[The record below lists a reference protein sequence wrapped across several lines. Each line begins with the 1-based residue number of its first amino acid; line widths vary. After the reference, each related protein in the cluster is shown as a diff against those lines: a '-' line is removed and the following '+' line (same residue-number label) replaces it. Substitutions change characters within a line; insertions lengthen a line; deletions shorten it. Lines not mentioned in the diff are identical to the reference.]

1 MSNDSTFDTAAQA
14 TDPGQ
19 KSPEELER
27 EVDAQRSSIGQIV
40 DALEKKMSPGQWID
54 QALAYTRQNGGE
66 FVGNLGQSVRQNPL
80 PTLLMSV
87 GVAWLVVGQRN
98 TSPRAGGSSG
108 SLLEPLADS
117 VDNVKGKVQATAS
130 RLKEKARQLTP
141 DKGSAEGTLKIKGQR
156 LQTGVSD
163 LAHQQPLVLAGIA
176 VALGAAL
183 GRSLPPVER
192 KWTRHDPLQTTSAG
206 LG

>member
-1 MSNDSTFDTAAQA
+1 MSNDSTFDTAGQA
-14 TDPGQ
+14 AADH

-40 DALEKKMSPGQWID
+40 DALERKMSPGQWVD

-66 FVGNLGQSVRQNPL
+66 FVGNLGQSVRHNPL

-87 GVAWLVVGQRN
+87 GVAWLMIGQRS
-98 TSPRAGGSSG
+98 TAASSTASPSG
-108 SLLEPLADS
+108 SMLEPLADS
-117 VDNVKGKVQATAS
+117 VGSVKDKVQATAS
-130 RLKEKARQLTP
+130 RLKEKARQLKPEKTVTQ
-141 DKGSAEGTLKIKGQR
+141 GTLKDKGQR
-156 LQTGVSD
+156 LQTGLSD

-183 GRSLPPVER
+183 GQNLPSVER
-192 KWTRHDPLQTTSAG
+192 KWTRHDPLQGNTTG